1 MGVCTNETGWLCVCT
16 NETYGQPVSSL
27 VESILDGVA
36 IKFVASGE
44 IDVDLDSSLNSLNPL
59 SPPYVSVIALCK

>member
-1 MGVCTNETGWLCVCT
+1 MDNICI

-27 VESILDGVA
+27 VESIRDGVV

-44 IDVDLDSSLNSLNPL
+44 IDADFDSSLNSLNPL
-59 SPPYVSVIALCK
+59 SPPYVSVKVLTMYFFIT

>member
-1 MGVCTNETGWLCVCT
+1 MDCGCVCT
-16 NETYGQPVSSL
+16 FLRTYGQPVSSL

-44 IDVDLDSSLNSLNPL
+44 IDADLDSSLNSLNPL
-59 SPPYVSVIALCK
+59 SPPYVSVIALCKQ